1 MVAKTIYEQRTLGV
15 QPIRFNQSNAPE
27 QMMQQV
33 ENSALNTAQQM
44 YKVADDSYNKAFDIE
59 ARQLLQ
65 DAFNRNSANPDQ
77 LLKDFEKIKSGL
89 FRDTS
94 PFQRLELEARYE
106 VLFDSELA
114 KATQNK
120 LKLDNDNLRQ
130 QSLESLNY
138 LQNSLEHNAL
148 GMLSDDPVVQA
159 TASKSAQLNF
169 LELQET
175 LNSKD
180 SSGIPFFNADQRVK
194 TSNDMR
200 QKMMSYAAQ
209 NYISQSDNPEL
220 AYKQIINGEKKLE
233 FKDPDNNVQASLS
246 IKDDLSVDD
255 LWRLERTKDQLIKQ
269 KQAVVAE
276 TQKIE
281 TGGSIADGD
290 ITGDPRNAADREA
303 FNAWFETQTQGLQ
316 NLPQNER
323 TQEIINIVS
332 RSGIVPDQV
341 KSSVS
346 AQLNN
351 GNPQQRLLASEQM
364 LSIINNNPK
373 VSEQFNSSDIEYA
386 LAIKNNYFA
395 GADIEQVIKDVNDKI
410 NPTKKE
416 ELEARAKQFK
426 EIGKD
431 FDAIAFAR
439 KAFYDES
446 TAIMFGNNVTLPE
459 DARLEFGYKTDIENK
474 FLEFYTRYPN
484 QDVAQKQLEL
494 YVQNNYGVT
503 HIDGHPRITELPIE
517 KEYKINGVNDY
528 GWIANQLFD
537 AVDKI
542 DTTIP
547 HEDLLV
553 NADAQTKSEKRSGQS
568 PTYPIQ
574 YFDDTGAVV
583 NLTDKNNMPVR
594 FRPNLDDGLKAEK
607 AKIANA
613 DAYNQAR
620 IDQLTDPNVDTDMD
634 VSRPRYDPKAKV
646 QQSVGSLSKAQ
657 VKARLTKTERSRQEG
672 EKARLRG
679 KII

>member
-1 MVAKTIYEQRTLGV
+1 MAKTIYEQRTLGV
-15 QPIRFNQSNAPE
+15 QPARLNQSNAPE

-33 ENSALNTAQQM
+33 ENSALKTAGEL
-44 YKVADDSYNKAFDIE
+44 YKTADDIYKMDFDIASRRMISDIYSKNPNDPEKLRQEFDE
-59 ARQLLQ
+59 AQKG
-65 DAFNRNSANPDQ
+65 
-77 LLKDFEKIKSGL
+77 LLKDASPMQAMELQAKFEYMTMQHIAS
-89 FRDTS
+89 
-94 PFQRLELEARYE
+94 
-106 VLFDSELA
+106 
-114 KATQNK
+114 ATQNK
-120 LKLDNDNLRQ
+120 LKINNDQLKEK
-130 QSLESLNY
+130 SLESLN
-138 LQNSLEHNAL
+138 LIQNRLEHSAL
-148 GMLSDDPVVQA
+148 GMLSNDPAIQA
-159 TASKSAQLNF
+159 ASSKSAQADF
-169 LELQET
+169 LSMQET
-175 LNSKD
+175 LNAKD
-180 SSGIPFFNADQRVK
+180 SNGNPIFSADQRVSA
-194 TSNDMR
+194 TVNMR
-200 QKMMSYAAQ
+200 QKMMLYAANEQ
-209 NYISQSDNPEL
+209 LKNADDPEL
-220 AYKQIINGEKKLE
+220 AYQQIINGEKKLE

-246 IKDDLSVDD
+246 IKDDLSVDY

-276 TQKIE
+276 TKKIE

-303 FNAWFETQTQGLQ
+303 FNAWFETQVQGLQ

-323 TQEIINIVS
+323 NQEIINIVS

-373 VSEQFNSSDIEYA
+373 VSEQFNPSDIEYA

-431 FDAIAFAR
+431 FDATAFAR
-439 KAFYDES
+439 KVFADQS
-446 TAIMFGNNVTLPE
+446 TAPLFGNNVTLPE
-459 DARLEFGYKTDIENK
+459 DARLAFGYKIDIENK
-474 FLEFYTRYPN
+474 LLEFYTRYN
-484 QDVAQKQLEL
+484 NEDVAKQQLEL
-494 YVQNNYGVT
+494 YVRNNYGVT

-547 HEDLLV
+547 HEDLLI

-594 FRPNLDDGLKAEK
+594 FRPNLDEGLKAEK

-646 QQSVGSLSKAQ
+646 QQSVGSLTKAQ
-657 VKARLTKTERSRQEG
+657 VKARLSKTERSRQEG

>member
-1 MVAKTIYEQRTLGV
+1 MVKTIYEQRTLGV
-15 QPIRFNQSNAPE
+15 QPARLKQSNAPE

-33 ENSALNTAQQM
+33 ENSAIKTAGEL
-44 YKVADDSYNKAFDIE
+44 YKTADDIYKMDFDIASRRMISDIYSKNPNDPEKLRQEFDE
-59 ARQLLQ
+59 AQKG
-65 DAFNRNSANPDQ
+65 
-77 LLKDFEKIKSGL
+77 LLKDASPMQAMELQAKFEYM
-89 FRDTS
+89 TM
-94 PFQRLELEARYE
+94 QH
-106 VLFDSELA
+106 LA
-114 KATQNK
+114 SATQNK
-120 LKLDNDNLRQ
+120 LKINNDQLKEK
-130 QSLESLNY
+130 SLERLNFI
-138 LQNSLEHNAL
+138 QNSLEHSAL
-148 GMLSDDPVVQA
+148 GMLSNDPAIQA
-159 TASKSAQLNF
+159 ASSKSAQADF
-169 LELQET
+169 LSMQET

-180 SSGIPFFNADQRVK
+180 SNGNPFFSADQRVSA
-194 TSNDMR
+194 TVNMR
-200 QKMMSYAAQ
+200 QKMMLYAA
-209 NYISQSDNPEL
+209 NEHLKNADDPEL
-220 AYKQIINGEKKLE
+220 AYQQIINGEKKLE

-281 TGGSIADGD
+281 TGRSIADGD

-303 FNAWFETQTQGLQ
+303 FNSWFETQVQGLQ

-323 TQEIINIVS
+323 TQEIANIIS

-431 FDAIAFAR
+431 FDATAFAR
-439 KAFYDES
+439 KAFADQS

-459 DARLEFGYKTDIENK
+459 DARLAFGYETDIKNK
-474 FLEFYTRYPN
+474 LLEFYTRYPN
-484 QDVAQKQLEL
+484 PDVAQKQLDL

-547 HEDLLV
+547 HEDLLI

-594 FRPNLDDGLKAEK
+594 FRPNLDEGLKAEK

>member
-1 MVAKTIYEQRTLGV
+1 VVKTIYEQRTLGV
-15 QPIRFNQSNAPE
+15 QPARLNQSNAPE

-33 ENSALNTAQQM
+33 ENSALKTAGEL
-44 YKVADDSYNKAFDIE
+44 YKTADDIYKMDFDIASRRMISDIYSKNPNDPEKLRKEFDE
-59 ARQLLQ
+59 AQKG
-65 DAFNRNSANPDQ
+65 
-77 LLKDFEKIKSGL
+77 LLKDASPMQAMELQAKFEYM
-89 FRDTS
+89 TM
-94 PFQRLELEARYE
+94 QH
-106 VLFDSELA
+106 LA
-114 KATQNK
+114 SATQNK
-120 LKLDNDNLRQ
+120 LKINNDQLKEK
-130 QSLESLNY
+130 SLEHLNY

-159 TASKSAQLNF
+159 ASSKSAQADF
-169 LELQET
+169 LSMQET
-175 LNSKD
+175 LNAKD
-180 SSGIPFFNADQRVK
+180 SNGNPIFSADQRVSA
-194 TSNDMR
+194 TVNMR
-200 QKMMSYAAQ
+200 QKMMLYAANEQ
-209 NYISQSDNPEL
+209 LKNADDPEL
-220 AYKQIINGEKKLE
+220 AYQQIINDEKKLE

-255 LWRLERTKDQLIKQ
+255 LWRLQRTKDQLIKE
-269 KQAVVAE
+269 KKAVVAE

-281 TGGSIADGD
+281 TGRSIADGD

-303 FNAWFETQTQGLQ
+303 FNAWFETQVQGLQ

-323 TQEIINIVS
+323 NQEIINIVS

-341 KSSVS
+341 KSSIS

-439 KAFYDES
+439 KAFADQS
-446 TAIMFGNNVTLPE
+446 TAKMFGNNVTLPE

-484 QDVAQKQLEL
+484 PDVAQKQLEL

-537 AVDKI
+537 AVEKI

-547 HEDLLV
+547 HENLLI

-594 FRPNLDDGLKAEK
+594 FRPNLDEGLKAEK

-613 DAYNQAR
+613 DAYHQAR
-620 IDQLTDPNVDTDMD
+620 IDNEEDP
-634 VSRPRYDPKAKV
+634 SRAFTNPLYDPKAKV
-646 QQSVGSLSKAQ
+646 QQSVGSVTKAQ
-657 VKARLTKTERSRQEG
+657 VKARLSKTERIRQEG